1 MLTRRAALLGGL
13 AGLTGL
19 TLAGCGPE
27 AGPLLR
33 VPPVPE
39 VAPGPVVL
47 GEMVSE
53 RRLGERVRWGLTRP
67 PGIEGPLPLVVALHG
82 HGGVVAQLFGPRM
95 SLPRY
100 VAAAVAGGLP
110 PFALVVANGGNGF
123 WHERPTGEDA
133 GAMVVEELLPM
144 LAARAD
150 LDVLAGEDD
159 RIGLLGWSMGGYGV
173 LHLAPQLGADRVAAV
188 CASSPGLYTDPAA
201 AHPDGFADPAEYE
214 RFSVMDDQAALAG
227 IPVRVACGTRDYF
240 FDAVQTYVD
249 GFPDDA
255 DLEVA
260 FSDGAHELAFT
271 RRSLPADLGFVASRL
286 VAS

>member
-13 AGLTGL
+13 AGV
-19 TLAGCGPE
+19 A
-27 AGPLLR
+27 AAVSR
-33 VPPVPE
+33 VPAPPD

-67 PGIEGPLPLVVALHG
+67 PGATGPLPLVVALHG
-82 HGGVVAQLFGPRM
+82 HGGGVAKLLGPDL

-100 VAAAVAGGLP
+100 VAAAVAGGVP

-123 WHERPTGEDA
+123 WHERPSGEDA
-133 GAMVVEELLPM
+133 GAMVVDELLPM
-144 LAARAD
+144 LASRAD
-150 LDVLAGEDD
+150 LEVRAGVDD
-159 RIGLLGWSMGGYGV
+159 PVGLLGWSMGGYGV
-173 LHLAPQLGADRVAAV
+173 LHLAPLLGAERVAAV

-214 RFSVMDDQAALAG
+214 RFSVMDDQDALAG

-240 FDAVQTYVD
+240 FDAVRTYVE
-249 GFPDDA
+249 GFPAGA

-286 VAS
+286 TAS